1 MELLLLAIDKT
12 RESWVEEGFQVYVQR
27 LHRYGK
33 FRFEA
38 VIATKTLLPRDE
50 QMRREE
56 EALNRLLKSQD
67 TVVLLD
73 EQGKGMSSM
82 QLSAWLNQKCSHSR
96 GRLVFIIGG
105 PFGFSPS
112 FRQGKEL
119 ISLSPM
125 TFSHQMVRVIFAEQL
140 YRAFSI
146 LNGEPYHHP

>member
-12 RESWVEEGFQVYVQR
+12 RESWVEDGFRIYEKR
-27 LHRYGK
+27 LQHYGR

-38 VIATKTLLPRDE
+38 VVATKTLLPRDE
-50 QMRREE
+50 QIKREE
-56 EALNRLLKSQD
+56 EALSRLLKPQD

-73 EQGKGMSSM
+73 ELGKSMSSVQM
-82 QLSAWLNQKCSHSR
+82 STWLNLKCSHSR

-105 PFGFSPS
+105 PFGFSPA
-112 FRQGKEL
+112 FKQGKEL